1 MSTTSVRP
9 VEILLVEDSP
19 SDARLTIETLKDG
32 RLLNSVH
39 HVTNGEEAVAFLR
52 RESQYQDAP
61 RPDIVLLD
69 INLPRKSG
77 LEVLGEVK
85 ADPDLRS
92 IPVVILSTS
101 NHEKDVLSAYGL
113 NANCYIT
120 KPVDLEKF
128 IEVVKSVDHFW
139 VNIVALPPK
148 P

>member
-1 MSTTSVRP
+1 VSTTSVRP